1 MRELSLQKPFV
12 LRSTRVSKREQPRLR
27 PRRPRTSGSLTPFET
42 ALRWTPQGERDLVIR
57 TAGLRYGKPPN
68 MPTARIGDP
77 VRRRED
83 LRLITGR
90 GCFSDDVNL
99 PRQVYAA
106 MVRSPYAHARIVA
119 IDSLGALS
127 SPGVLAVLT
136 GRDWR
141 NDGLKPLPHQPYSF
155 HPAERPLANRD
166 GAPVF
171 MPPHYPLTHDKAR
184 YSGEAVAIVIAES
197 I

>member
-12 LRSTRVSKREQPRLR
+12 LRSARVSKREQPRLR
-27 PRRPRTSGSLTPFET
+27 PPSTAYEWLAH
-42 ALRWTPQGERDLVIR
+42 ALRDGPSLASSGRTGLVIR
-57 TAGLRYGKPPN
+57 TAGLRYGKHPN

-119 IDSLGALS
+119 I
-127 SPGVLAVLT
+127 
-136 GRDWR
+136 
-141 NDGLKPLPHQPYSF
+141 
-155 HPAERPLANRD
+155 
-166 GAPVF
+166 
-171 MPPHYPLTHDKAR
+171 
-184 YSGEAVAIVIAES
+184 
-197 I
+197 